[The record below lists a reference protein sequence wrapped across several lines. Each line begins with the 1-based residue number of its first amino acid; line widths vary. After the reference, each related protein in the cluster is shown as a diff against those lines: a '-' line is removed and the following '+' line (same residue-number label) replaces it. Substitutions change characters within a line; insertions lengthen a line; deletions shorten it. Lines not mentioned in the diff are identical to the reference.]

1 VADLSWTVPL
11 DSRSLWGSTPEQLD
25 VEIAQ
30 FPITAATPARPAEL
44 LRVARRLL
52 LFTMAEYSF
61 GVVAALTAIQALEVA
76 LRIRLAR
83 PRLRLELLID
93 MAAATDGLLTT
104 EAVEVLHAG
113 RKLRNLY
120 AHPNDTT
127 ILSIPMVVGQVRTS
141 HLLMAELYP

>member
-1 VADLSWTVPL
+1 
-11 DSRSLWGSTPEQLD
+11 

-30 FPITAATPARPAEL
+30 FPITAATPARPAELL

-113 RKLRNLY
+113 RKLSNLY

>member
-1 VADLSWTVPL
+1 MADPSWTVPL
-11 DSRSLWGSTPEQLD
+11 DNRSLWGSTPEQLD

-30 FPITAATPARPAEL
+30 FPVTAATPARPAEL

-61 GVVAALTAIQALEVA
+61 GVVAALTGIQAVEVA
-76 LRIRLAR
+76 LRIRLDR
-83 PRLRLELLID
+83 PRLRFELLID
-93 MAAATDGLLTT
+93 MAATDGLLNA
-104 EAVEVLHAG
+104 EARDVLHAG

-120 AHPNDTT
+120 AHPNDST